1 MNNFEQK
8 ILNMKSS
15 SHPNSDSGQFLSKL
29 HGRIEESEQNKKTI
43 MTSFIMIFVI
53 GFLSWSQL
61 GVSINEDI
69 FPYFIRTVVHVSRD
83 VHHYTV
89 GSKSLDEATS
99 RRSFV
104 LRRTATH
111 PPFLPPLPVGHFPT
125 TAAGQCGRQCR
136 KKTTTAGDILLCPT
150 H

>member
-15 SHPNSDSGQFLSKL
+15 SGPNSDSDQFLSKL

-69 FPYFIRTVVHVSRD
+69 YYSIESEDYFETDFWTMSIDSLEVDES
-83 VHHYTV
+83 YTEDLAYFL
-89 GSKSLDEATS
+89 LDE
-99 RRSFV
+99 
-104 LRRTATH
+104 
-111 PPFLPPLPVGHFPT
+111 
-125 TAAGQCGRQCR
+125 
-136 KKTTTAGDILLCPT
+136 GDLWEAVDLLNEIKMEEEISL
-150 H
+150 

>member
-15 SHPNSDSGQFLSKL
+15 SHPNSDSDQFLSKL

-69 FPYFIRTVVHVSRD
+69 YYSIEIEDYFETDFWTMSIDFLEVDES
-83 VHHYTV
+83 YTEDLAYFL
-89 GSKSLDEATS
+89 LDE
-99 RRSFV
+99 
-104 LRRTATH
+104 
-111 PPFLPPLPVGHFPT
+111 
-125 TAAGQCGRQCR
+125 
-136 KKTTTAGDILLCPT
+136 GDLWEAVDLLNEIKMEEEISL
-150 H
+150 

>member
-15 SHPNSDSGQFLSKL
+15 SHPNSDSDQFLSKL

-61 GVSINEDI
+61 GVSVNEDI
-69 FPYFIRTVVHVSRD
+69 FYSIESEDYFETDFWTMSIDSQEVDES
-83 VHHYTV
+83 YTEDLAYFL
-89 GSKSLDEATS
+89 LDE
-99 RRSFV
+99 
-104 LRRTATH
+104 
-111 PPFLPPLPVGHFPT
+111 
-125 TAAGQCGRQCR
+125 
-136 KKTTTAGDILLCPT
+136 GDLWEALDLLNEIKMEEEISL
-150 H
+150 

>member
-15 SHPNSDSGQFLSKL
+15 SDPNSDSDQFLSKL
-29 HGRIEESEQNKKTI
+29 HGRIEESEQNNKTI

-69 FPYFIRTVVHVSRD
+69 YYSIETEHYFETDFWTMSIDSLEVDES
-83 VHHYTV
+83 YTEDLAYFL
-89 GSKSLDEATS
+89 LDE
-99 RRSFV
+99 
-104 LRRTATH
+104 
-111 PPFLPPLPVGHFPT
+111 
-125 TAAGQCGRQCR
+125 
-136 KKTTTAGDILLCPT
+136 GDLWEALDLLNEIKMEEEISL
-150 H
+150 

>member
-15 SHPNSDSGQFLSKL
+15 SHPNLDSDQFLSKL

-61 GVSINEDI
+61 DVPIYEDI
-69 FPYFIRTVVHVSRD
+69 YYSTESGDYFETDFWTMSIDSLEVDES
-83 VHHYTV
+83 YTEDLAYFL
-89 GSKSLDEATS
+89 LDEGDLWEA
-99 RRSFV
+99 V
-104 LRRTATH
+104 DL
-111 PPFLPPLPVGHFPT
+111 LNEIKMENEVPL
-125 TAAGQCGRQCR
+125 
-136 KKTTTAGDILLCPT
+136 
-150 H
+150 

>member
-15 SHPNSDSGQFLSKL
+15 SHSSADSDQFLSKL

-69 FPYFIRTVVHVSRD
+69 YYSMEIEDYFETDFWTMSIDSLEVDES
-83 VHHYTV
+83 YTEDLAYFL
-89 GSKSLDEATS
+89 LDE
-99 RRSFV
+99 
-104 LRRTATH
+104 
-111 PPFLPPLPVGHFPT
+111 
-125 TAAGQCGRQCR
+125 
-136 KKTTTAGDILLCPT
+136 GDLWEALDLLNEIKMEEEISL
-150 H
+150 

>member
-15 SHPNSDSGQFLSKL
+15 SHPNSDSDQFLSKL

-61 GVSINEDI
+61 GVSVNEDI
-69 FPYFIRTVVHVSRD
+69 FYSIESEDYFETDFWTMSMD
-83 VHHYTV
+83 
-89 GSKSLDEATS
+89 SLDVDESYTEDLAYFLLDEGDLWEA
-99 RRSFV
+99 V
-104 LRRTATH
+104 
-111 PPFLPPLPVGHFPT
+111 
-125 TAAGQCGRQCR
+125 
-136 KKTTTAGDILLCPT
+136 DLLNELKMEEEISL
-150 H
+150 

>member
-1 MNNFEQK
+1 MNDFEQK

-15 SHPNSDSGQFLSKL
+15 SGPNSDSDQFLSKL

-69 FPYFIRTVVHVSRD
+69 YYSIETEDYFETDFWTMSIDSLEVDES
-83 VHHYTV
+83 YTEDLAYFL
-89 GSKSLDEATS
+89 LDE
-99 RRSFV
+99 
-104 LRRTATH
+104 
-111 PPFLPPLPVGHFPT
+111 
-125 TAAGQCGRQCR
+125 
-136 KKTTTAGDILLCPT
+136 GDLWEAVDLLNEIKMEEEISL
-150 H
+150 

>member
-1 MNNFEQK
+1 MNDFEQK

-15 SHPNSDSGQFLSKL
+15 SGPNSDSDQFLSKL

-69 FPYFIRTVVHVSRD
+69 YYSIETEDYFETDFWTMSIDSLEVDES
-83 VHHYTV
+83 YTEDLAYFL
-89 GSKSLDEATS
+89 LDE
-99 RRSFV
+99 
-104 LRRTATH
+104 
-111 PPFLPPLPVGHFPT
+111 
-125 TAAGQCGRQCR
+125 
-136 KKTTTAGDILLCPT
+136 GDLWEAVDLLNEIKMEEEVSL
-150 H
+150 

>member
-15 SHPNSDSGQFLSKL
+15 SEPNSDSDQFLSKL

-43 MTSFIMIFVI
+43 MMSFIMIVVI

-69 FPYFIRTVVHVSRD
+69 YYSIETEDYFETDFWTMSIDSLEVDES
-83 VHHYTV
+83 YTEDLAYFL
-89 GSKSLDEATS
+89 LDE
-99 RRSFV
+99 
-104 LRRTATH
+104 
-111 PPFLPPLPVGHFPT
+111 
-125 TAAGQCGRQCR
+125 
-136 KKTTTAGDILLCPT
+136 GDLWEAVDLLNEIKMEGEVSL
-150 H
+150 